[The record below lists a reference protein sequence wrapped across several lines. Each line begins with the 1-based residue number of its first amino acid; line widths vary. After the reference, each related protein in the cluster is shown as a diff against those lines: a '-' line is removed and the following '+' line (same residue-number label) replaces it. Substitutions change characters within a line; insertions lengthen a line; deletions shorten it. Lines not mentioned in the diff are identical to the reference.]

1 MSASAPEKR
10 SGGFF
15 DSGAWKF
22 LDERFQLGSLVDFLS
37 HKEIPV
43 GGHSQIW
50 YYFGGVALFFFTV
63 QIITGILLLMYY
75 KVGEATSYESMKYL
89 VGHVPFGWLIRSI
102 HCWSAHL
109 MTFSVVIH
117 LLSVLFTKAYR
128 KPREVTWYSGFALL
142 GLVLAF
148 GFSGY
153 LLPWNELSFFA
164 TAVGTDSMKSVP
176 GIGPWLLR
184 VMRGGEEV
192 SANTLY
198 RFFALHVCILPLAIA
213 GIIGLHLLLIQR
225 QGMAKPLK
233 EHGPAQRGMPFFP
246 NFVLRDLLLW
256 VICLDVLALLAVI
269 LPYGPGIPGM
279 EWELGS
285 KANPLKPAYPGIKP
299 EWYFL
304 WIYQML
310 KEFPAHLFGME
321 GPQACLL
328 LINVIAVVAVAI
340 PLIDRK
346 AARGEESPE
355 ISDLAVAGLLFVG
368 LLTLKAWDLGVHVP
382 KGQDPAADPA
392 LAATIARTCSAITI
406 AIGALVNVV
415 RWRKFPGSYFVFSSA
430 ILVQAVLHGFL
441 GVSWLVSTAIVVVGC
456 AAWLAVSRFRGGA
469 AAALLVLGLL
479 PLGAYAPEARAF
491 QDKKEDKKA
500 APAPAAAPAAA
511 PVAPVASAAAPRADA
526 EGHVPDAK
534 WPKEFQELFAA
545 KEKGAQVLDAKAQEK
560 FRSLPAHAQELAFES
575 LKAGILSSAKHL
587 SVLLA
592 LDLDNKKLEL
602 VLGDNCVVCHTNP
615 DLPDEIMF
623 APRGKKGPFAHLD
636 LNEVVADV
644 HFRRGLL
651 CSGCHGGKPTDKEMS
666 PEIEKRWPASKVR
679 KQDRSW
685 IPEFCARCH
694 GSSELMRQYNPK
706 LPTDQLV
713 KYKTSKHG
721 QLLLGKK
728 DSKAA
733 QCISCHGVHGIRNP
747 ESPLSLVNA
756 ANVPATCGKC
766 HADAEYMKGYLL
778 DDGKTPIPTNQ
789 LALYKQSVHG
799 KALLEK
805 HDAGAPACN
814 SCHGN
819 HAALPPETS
828 AVSQVCRNCHSNNAT
843 LFDGSPHKK
852 AFEAHGWPECATCH
866 NTHDIKPP
874 TDEMISTAPTGLCG
888 SCHAKYG
895 KPICNETA
903 DFFRTSITKVRD
915 RATSLDVDIEHLG
928 ERGFDLDELRFQEA
942 SARESLRKTR
952 GAIHTFDRSDF
963 TQNLTAATK
972 EVDSLSATIEKL
984 KGEYR
989 YRRSGLL
996 LATSLILVFGILLAV
1011 KIRQVDRNNGY
1022 KP

>member
-1 MSASAPEKR
+1 MSANEGGGKP

-15 DSGAWKF
+15 DTSAWKF
-22 LDERFQLGSLVDFLS
+22 LDERFQLGNLVEFLG

-75 KVGEATSYESMKYL
+75 QVGENTSYESMKYL

-109 MTFSVVIH
+109 MTLSVIIH

-128 KPREVTWYSGFALL
+128 KPREITWYSGFALL
-142 GLVLAF
+142 GIVLGF

-184 VMRGGEEV
+184 VMRGGDEV
-192 SANTLY
+192 SAQTLY
-198 RFFALHVCILPLAIA
+198 RFFALHVCILPLTIA

-225 QGMAKPLK
+225 QGMAKPLQ

-256 VICLDVLALLAVI
+256 VICLDILALLAVM

-328 LINVIAVVAVAI
+328 LINVIALVAVLLPA
-340 PLIDRK
+340 IDRK

-355 ISDLAVAGLLFVG
+355 ITDLAVAGLLFVG

-382 KGQDPAADPA
+382 KGQDPGANPV
-392 LAATIARTCSAITI
+392 LAATIARTAAAITI
-406 AIGALVNVV
+406 AIGALINVY
-415 RWRKFPGSYFVFSSA
+415 RWRRFSGATFAFSSA
-430 ILVQAVLHGFL
+430 ILLQAVLHGFA
-441 GVSWLVSTAIVVVGC
+441 GVSWLLSTAIAAAAC
-456 AAWLAVSRFRGGA
+456 AAWFLVKRFRG
-469 AAALLVLGLL
+469 
-479 PLGAYAPEARAF
+479 
-491 QDKKEDKKA
+491 
-500 APAPAAAPAAA
+500 AAPAAMA
-511 PVAPVASAAAPRADA
+511 LLLLVPPAFVAAEARAATGTDP
-526 EGHVPDAK
+526 EGHVPEAK
-534 WPKEFQELFAA
+534 WPKEFKDLFDA
-545 KEKGAQVLDAKAQEK
+545 KEKGAPVLGPKDQEK
-560 FRSLPAHAQELAFES
+560 FRALPAHAQELAFQS
-575 LKAGILSSAKHL
+575 LRSGILSSAKHL

-615 DLPDEIMF
+615 DLPDEILF
-623 APRGKKGPFAHLD
+623 APRGKKGPLAHLD
-636 LNEVVADV
+636 LTEVVADV

-651 CSGCHGGKPTDKEMS
+651 CSGCHGGSPTDREMS
-666 PEIEKRWPASKVR
+666 PEIGKRWPAGDAR
-679 KQDRSW
+679 KKDRSW

-694 GSSELMRQYNPK
+694 GSSEFMRQFNPK
-706 LPTDQLV
+706 LPVDQLA

-721 QLLLGKK
+721 QLLLGGKK
-728 DSKAA
+728 DPKAA
-733 QCISCHGVHGIRNP
+733 QCISCHGLHGIRGP

-766 HADAEYMKGYLL
+766 HGDAEYMKGYTLE
-778 DDGKTPIPTNQ
+778 DGKTPIPTNQ
-789 LALYKQSVHG
+789 LALYRQSVHG

-805 HDAGAPACN
+805 HDSGAPACN
-814 SCHGN
+814 GCHGN
-819 HAALPPETS
+819 HAALPPETA
-828 AVSQVCRNCHSNNAT
+828 AVSQVCRNCHANNAT
-843 LFDGSPHKK
+843 MFDGSPHKK

-866 NTHDIKPP
+866 NTHDIKHP
-874 TDEMISTAPTGLCG
+874 TDEMISTAATGLCG

-895 KPICNETA
+895 KPVCNETA
-903 DFFRTSITKVRD
+903 DFFRTSITSVRD
-915 RATSLDVDIEHLG
+915 KAAKLDTDIEHLG

-952 GAIHTFDRSDF
+952 GAVHTFDRSDF
-963 TQNLTAATK
+963 TQNLTASAK
-972 EVDSLSATIEKL
+972 EVDTLAATIEKL

-996 LATSLILVFGILLAV
+996 LATVLIVAFGVLLAL
-1011 KIRQVDRNNGY
+1011 KIRQVDRKTGY

>member
-1 MSASAPEKR
+1 MSANGGGKPT
-10 SGGFF
+10 GGFF
-15 DSGAWKF
+15 DSGVWKF
-22 LDERFQLGSLVDFLS
+22 LDERFQLGNLVDFLS

-43 GGHSQIW
+43 GAHSQIW

-63 QIITGILLLMYY
+63 QIVTGILLLMYY
-75 KVGEATSYESMKYL
+75 QVGEATSYESMKYL

-109 MTFSVVIH
+109 MTISVIIH

-128 KPREVTWYSGFALL
+128 KPREITWYSGFALL
-142 GLVLAF
+142 GIVLAF

-153 LLPWNELSFFA
+153 LLPWNELSYFA
-164 TAVGTDSMKSVP
+164 TAVGTDSVKSIP
-176 GIGPWLLR
+176 GVGPWLLR

-192 SANTLY
+192 SAQTLY
-198 RFFALHVCILPLAIA
+198 RFFALHVCILPLTIG
-213 GIIGLHLLLIQR
+213 GIVGLHLLLIQR
-225 QGMAKPLK
+225 QGMAKPLAT
-233 EHGPAQRGMPFFP
+233 HGLAPRRGMPFFP

-256 VICLDVLALLAVI
+256 VICVGVLAFLAVW

-304 WIYQML
+304 SVYQML
-310 KEFPAHLFGME
+310 KEFPAHLLGME

-328 LINVIAVVAVAI
+328 LISVIAVVAFAV

-346 AARGEESPE
+346 AARGEESPG
-355 ISDLAVAGLLFVG
+355 ITDLAVAGLLFVG

-382 KGQDPAADPA
+382 KGQDPAANPVF
-392 LAATIARTCSAITI
+392 AATIARTASAITI
-406 AIGALVNVV
+406 ALGALINVY
-415 RWRKFPGSYFVFSSA
+415 RWRRFAGATFVFSSA
-430 ILVQAVLHGFL
+430 VLLQAVLHGFA
-441 GVSWLVSTAIVVVGC
+441 GVSWLLSTAIAAVLC
-456 AAWLAVSRFRGGA
+456 AAWLLVKLVKRFRGGA
-469 AAALLVLGLL
+469 APAAMALLLLVPPGLVSR
-479 PLGAYAPEARAF
+479 EARSEE
-491 QDKKEDKKA
+491 K
-500 APAPAAAPAAA
+500 PAPLATVPAAEQ
-511 PVAPVASAAAPRADA
+511 ADV

-534 WPKEFQELFAA
+534 WPKEFRDLFDA
-545 KEKGAQVLDAKAQEK
+545 KEAGKPVLGPKEQER

-575 LKAGILSSAKHL
+575 LKLGILSSAKHL

-592 LDLDNKKLEL
+592 LDLDNKKVEL
-602 VLGDNCVVCHTNP
+602 LLGDNCVVCHTNP
-615 DLPDEIMF
+615 DLPDEILF
-623 APRGKKGPFAHLD
+623 APRGRKGPYAHLD
-636 LNEVVADV
+636 LTEVVADV

-666 PEIEKRWPASKVR
+666 PEIGKRWPAAEAR
-679 KQDRSW
+679 KKDRSW

-694 GSSELMRQYNPK
+694 GSSELMRQFNPK
-706 LPTDQLV
+706 LPVDQLA
-713 KYKTSKHG
+713 KYRTSKHG

-733 QCISCHGVHGIRNP
+733 QCISCHGVHGIRGP

-766 HADAEYMKGYLL
+766 HGDAEYMKGYTL
-778 DDGKTPIPTNQ
+778 DDGKTPLPTNQ
-789 LALYKQSVHG
+789 LALYRQSVHG

-805 HDAGAPACN
+805 HDPGAPACN
-814 SCHGN
+814 GCHGN
-819 HAALPPETS
+819 HAALPPETA
-828 AVSQVCRNCHSNNAT
+828 AVSQVCRNCHANNAT
-843 LFDGSPHKK
+843 FFDGSPHKK

-866 NTHDIKPP
+866 NTHDIKAP
-874 TDEMISTAPTGLCG
+874 TDEMISTAPQGLCG
-888 SCHAKYG
+888 GCHAKYG
-895 KPICNETA
+895 KPVCNETA
-903 DFFRTSITKVRD
+903 DFFRMSITRVRD
-915 RATSLDVDIEHLG
+915 KAASLDSDIERLG
-928 ERGFDLDELRFQEA
+928 ERGFDLDELRFQES

-963 TQNLTAATK
+963 TQNLTTAAK
-972 EVDSLSATIEKL
+972 EVDTLSATIEKL

-996 LATSLILVFGILLAV
+996 MATALILVFGVLLAA
-1011 KIRQVDRNNGY
+1011 KIRQADRKTGY